1 MSFSILP
8 RIDLSM
14 TPVAEPPLE
23 YMSHFNNHEYLASTI
38 ISITTITS
46 GLAFL
51 MLTARLYSTF
61 RITRSSGLDDY
72 TCILAFLF
80 SMANT
85 GLVIHSRHYA
95 RHIWDIPLDDFNIS
109 TNYVKIVL
117 TEIIVGALGWFF
129 SKLSVLL
136 LLFRLFSPNRLTRY
150 LLFLGIA
157 WALTI
162 SLITLALAGAM
173 CAPRRG
179 ESFDDLTLSS
189 RCSHQTAWAVI
200 HSVLVLILDFYI
212 LYVPIPRI
220 WRLQL
225 SIQRKFGV
233 LSIFMTGIVYDFPV
247 ACLVENSL
255 I

>member
-1 MSFSILP
+1 MSSSILP
-8 RIDLSM
+8 RIGLSM
-14 TPVAEPPLE
+14 TPVAE
-23 YMSHFNNHEYLASTI
+23 SHLHITSNFNSHEHLASTI
-38 ISITTITS
+38 IGITTITS

-51 MLTARLYSTF
+51 MLAARLYNTF
-61 RITRSSGLDDY
+61 RVTRSSGLDDY

-95 RHIWDIPLDDFNIS
+95 RHIWDISLDEFNTGTS
-109 TNYVKIVL
+109 YVRIILAEIV
-117 TEIIVGALGWFF
+117 VGAFGWLS
-129 SKLSVLL
+129 SKLSILL

-150 LLFLGIA
+150 LLSLGIG

-162 SLITLALAGAM
+162 SVITLALAGAM
-173 CAPRRG
+173 CAPRHG
-179 ESFDDLTLSS
+179 ETFDNLTLSS
-189 RCSHQTAWAVI
+189 RCSHQTTWAVV
-200 HSVLVLILDFYI
+200 HSVLILILDFYI

-225 SIQRKFGV
+225 SLKRKIGV
-233 LSIFMTGIVYDFPV
+233 LSIFMTSIVYDFPI
-247 ACLVENSL
+247 ACLVGALL